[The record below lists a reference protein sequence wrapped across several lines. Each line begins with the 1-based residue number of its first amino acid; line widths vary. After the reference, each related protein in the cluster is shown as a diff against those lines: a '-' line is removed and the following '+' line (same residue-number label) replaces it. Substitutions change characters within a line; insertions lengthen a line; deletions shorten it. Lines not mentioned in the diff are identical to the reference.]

1 MATSASTH
9 TAPTYRIAIN
19 GYGRIGQCVLRALI
33 ERGDS
38 RIEVVAINELSDLA
52 TITYLTRYDTTHG
65 RFPGSV
71 EHDGEALVVNG
82 QRIQVLCEKDPRQL
96 PWEALQVDLVL
107 ECSGSFKDR
116 TTAEQHLSAGA
127 KCLLFSQPAENDV
140 DATIVWGINQ
150 HELTLSQRIL
160 SAASCTTNCLVPLLT
175 VLDEALGLEHG
186 VTTTIHSAMNDQPVI
201 DAYHQT
207 DLRLTRSAMQSIVP
221 VDTGL
226 ARGISRL
233 MPHLEGRF
241 ECLHVR
247 VPTINVS
254 AMDASLTVR
263 RDTSA
268 QEINDLLHHAS
279 QQRLT
284 GVLGYTE
291 APMASIDFNHDPHSG
306 IFDATQTRVAG
317 KRLIKLLCWFDNE
330 WGFANRMLDIAQRLA
345 VLSRERAA

>member
-1 MATSASTH
+1 MADPNA
-9 TAPTYRIAIN
+9 AYRIAIN

-33 ERGDS
+33 ERGHPELE
-38 RIEVVAINELSDLA
+38 IVAINELSDLA
-52 TITYLTRYDTTHG
+52 TITYLTRFDTTHG
-65 RFPGSV
+65 RFPGVVDS
-71 EHDGEALVVNG
+71 DGEALIVDG
-82 QRIQVLCEKDPRQL
+82 RRIQVLNEPDPARL
-96 PWEALQVDLVL
+96 PWKALDIDLVL

-116 TTAEQHLSAGA
+116 ATAERHIEAGA
-127 KCLLFSQPAENDV
+127 KRLLFSQPAESDV

-150 HELTLSQRIL
+150 DALSLDQRIL

-207 DLRLTRSAMQSIVP
+207 DLRLTRSAMHSIVP

-226 ARGISRL
+226 AVGISRL
-233 MPHLEGRF
+233 MPALTGRF

-254 AMDASLTVR
+254 AMDAALTVR
-263 RDTSA
+263 RDTDV
-268 QEINDLLHHAS
+268 QEVNALLKGVAET
-279 QQRLT
+279 RLA

-306 IFDATQTRVAG
+306 ILDATQTRVAG
-317 KRLIKLLCWFDNE
+317 KRLVKLLCWFDNE
-330 WGFANRMLDIAQRLA
+330 WGFANRMLDIARHLA
-345 VLSRERAA
+345 DLEAGRDA